1 MAIVHFAIKQK
12 NFRVQKPITECREQ
26 TEQIGATMKRI
37 RICVLSL
44 ILAFVSLFAIGC
56 DNSPTN
62 NDKVAY
68 LGESVAFSNG
78 IEFSVERHIYKS
90 EIKVGYTNYV
100 TNDIFLCIEIKV
112 KNNSDSVYSV
122 SGTDIWLLY
131 GKTKIGQV
139 DIVKRWE
146 DGYYNISQPATTTK
160 TYVSCF
166 ELSADIPFEDLTLV
180 FDNGKWLNN
189 EQAKILL
196 KNRLSD

>member
-1 MAIVHFAIKQK
+1 
-12 NFRVQKPITECREQ
+12 
-26 TEQIGATMKRI
+26 MKRI
-37 RICVLSL
+37 RIYVLSL

-68 LGESVAFSNG
+68 LGESVAFENG

-90 EIKVGYTNYV
+90 QIQVGYYNYV
-100 TNDIFLCIEIKV
+100 TDDIFLCIEIKV
-112 KNNSDSVYSV
+112 KNGSDSVYSA

-131 GKTKIGQV
+131 GETKIGQV

-146 DGYYNISQPATTTK
+146 DGFYNISQPATTTK

-180 FDNGKWLNN
+180 FDNGKWLDN
-189 EQAKILL
+189 EQVKILL
-196 KNRLSD
+196 KNRPSA

>member
-1 MAIVHFAIKQK
+1 
-12 NFRVQKPITECREQ
+12 
-26 TEQIGATMKRI
+26 MKRI

-78 IEFSVERHIYKS
+78 VEFSVERHIYKS
-90 EIKVGYTNYV
+90 EIKVGYTNY
-100 TNDIFLCIEIKV
+100 TTDDIFLCIEIKV
-112 KNNSDSVYSV
+112 KNNSDSAYSA
-122 SGTDIWLLY
+122 SGTDIWLLW
-131 GKTKIGQV
+131 GETKIKQV
-139 DIVKRWE
+139 DIVKRWT
-146 DGYYNISQPATTTK
+146 DGFYNISQPATTTK

-189 EQAKILL
+189 EQVKILL
-196 KNRLSD
+196 KNRPSD

>member
-1 MAIVHFAIKQK
+1 
-12 NFRVQKPITECREQ
+12 
-26 TEQIGATMKRI
+26 MKRI

-78 IEFSVERHIYKS
+78 VEFSVERHIYKS
-90 EIKVGYTNYV
+90 EIKVGYTNY
-100 TNDIFLCIEIKV
+100 TTDDIFLCIEIKV
-112 KNNSDSVYSV
+112 KNNSDSVYSA
-122 SGTDIWLLY
+122 SGTDLWLLY

-189 EQAKILL
+189 EQVKILL
-196 KNRLSD
+196 KNRPSD

>member
-1 MAIVHFAIKQK
+1 
-12 NFRVQKPITECREQ
+12 
-26 TEQIGATMKRI
+26 MKRI

-44 ILAFVSLFAIGC
+44 LLAFVSLFAMGC
-56 DNSPTN
+56 NNSPTN

-78 IEFSVERHIYKS
+78 VEFSIGRHIYKK
-90 EIKVGYTNYV
+90 EIDTGYYNYV
-100 TNDIFLCIEIKV
+100 TDDIFLCIEIKV

-122 SGTDIWLLY
+122 SGTDLWLLY
-131 GKTKIGQV
+131 GETKIGQV

-189 EQAKILL
+189 EQVKILL
-196 KNRLSD
+196 KNRPSD

>member
-1 MAIVHFAIKQK
+1 
-12 NFRVQKPITECREQ
+12 
-26 TEQIGATMKRI
+26 MKRI

-56 DNSPTN
+56 DSLFEEEEKPQETA
-62 NDKVAY
+62 KFAY
-68 LGESVAFSNG
+68 INESVAFSSG
-78 IEFSVERHIYKS
+78 VEFSVERHIYKS

-100 TNDIFLCIEIKV
+100 TDDIFLCIEIKV
-112 KNNSDSVYSV
+112 KNGSDGSFSV
-122 SGTDIWLLY
+122 SGTDLWLLY
-131 GKTKIGQV
+131 GETKIGQV

-189 EQAKILL
+189 EQVKILL
-196 KNRLSD
+196 KNRPSD

>member
-1 MAIVHFAIKQK
+1 
-12 NFRVQKPITECREQ
+12 
-26 TEQIGATMKRI
+26 MKRI

-44 ILAFVSLFAIGC
+44 LLAITSLFAMGC

-68 LGESVAFSNG
+68 LGESVALSNG
-78 IEFSVERHIYKS
+78 VEFSVERHIYKS

-100 TNDIFLCIEIKV
+100 TDDIFLCIEIKV
-112 KNNSDSVYSV
+112 KNNSDSVYSA
-122 SGTDIWLLY
+122 SGTDLWLLY
-131 GKTKIGQV
+131 GETKIGQV
-139 DIVKRWE
+139 DIVKRWV

-180 FDNGKWLNN
+180 FDNGKWLDN
-189 EQAKILL
+189 EQVKILL
-196 KNRLSD
+196 KTK